1 MTRGCLEA
9 VLIQRVLDEPGL
21 WCSDALIDRERLAV
35 KLAGLLGCRR
45 PGSQLAEVR
54 TGRAK
59 SRKAS
64 GTAGERP
71 GGARQAGG
79 QNVWNWLPGRR
90 AHQQRRSEARGCSL
104 TGPMSAWQ
112 CDGLR
117 HDGFLERADVRD
129 GPLIAQSL
137 RGTPEAFVEIVRRHE
152 VAIHGYLTRRAG
164 QRAADDLL
172 GEVWVR
178 AFGARDGYDPS
189 YEDARPWLYG
199 IARNVLRAH
208 WRTGQ
213 NVELALPEEVLDPWD
228 EITDRLDSAVR
239 VRALVSALGKLPS
252 TERDVL
258 LLVAWEQLTP
268 AEAAITLSIPP
279 GTARSRLHRART
291 TLRQILAEP
300 ADGTEVR
307 K

>member
-1 MTRGCLEA
+1 M
-9 VLIQRVLDEPGL
+9 
-21 WCSDALIDRERLAV
+21 
-35 KLAGLLGCRR
+35 
-45 PGSQLAEVR
+45 
-54 TGRAK
+54 
-59 SRKAS
+59 
-64 GTAGERP
+64 
-71 GGARQAGG
+71 
-79 QNVWNWLPGRR
+79 
-90 AHQQRRSEARGCSL
+90 

-112 CDGLR
+112 CDGPR
-117 HDGFLERADVRD
+117 YDGLLQRADVRD

-178 AFGARDGYDPS
+178 AFGARDGYDTS
-189 YEDARPWLYG
+189 HEDARPWLYG

-300 ADGTEVR
+300 ADETEVR

>member
-1 MTRGCLEA
+1 MT
-9 VLIQRVLDEPGL
+9 GL
-21 WCSDALIDRERLAV
+21 
-35 KLAGLLGCRR
+35 
-45 PGSQLAEVR
+45 
-54 TGRAK
+54 
-59 SRKAS
+59 
-64 GTAGERP
+64 
-71 GGARQAGG
+71 
-79 QNVWNWLPGRR
+79 
-90 AHQQRRSEARGCSL
+90 
-104 TGPMSAWQ
+104 MSAWQ
-112 CDGLR
+112 RDGPRRDGL
-117 HDGFLERADVRD
+117 LQSADVRD

-164 QRAADDLL
+164 PGAADDLL

-178 AFGARDGYDPS
+178 AFGARHRYDPS
-189 YEDARPWLYG
+189 HEDARPWLYG

-213 NVELALPEEVLDPWD
+213 NMDLALPEEVLDPWD
-228 EITDRLDSAVR
+228 EITDRLDSAMR
-239 VRALVSALGKLPS
+239 ARALVSALRQLPAP
-252 TERDVL
+252 ERDVL

-291 TLRQILAEP
+291 TLREMLAEP
-300 ADGTEVR
+300 ADETEVR